1 VLLLAAGTLVA
12 SVAAWVLLYF
22 VFIWILVLGLAVF
35 DVPVARIPHGFWIV
49 YAVAALCAIGIAWLD
64 QWLTPNA
71 RPSDHKSLYEVVC
84 DFVLAVPRMTLA
96 VAGTLRAWQSLSN
109 EELRQAAEL
118 LHRLGGEKR
127 VPVSGVR
134 LQIHDPES
142 AVRILFA
149 LQMTQVI
156 DSYREG
162 NEFWL
167 RLNSLRPASLRMGSE
182 GEADV

>member
-1 VLLLAAGTLVA
+1 VLSLAAGTLVA
-12 SVAAWVLLYF
+12 SLAAWVLLYF

-35 DVPVARIPHGFWIV
+35 DLPVERIPHGFWIV
-49 YAVAALCAIGIAWLD
+49 YVVAAFCAVGIAWID

-71 RPSDHKSLYEVVC
+71 RPSDNKGASEVAL
-84 DFVLAVPRMTLA
+84 DFLLAVPRMTLA
-96 VAGTLRAWQSLSN
+96 VVGTLRAWLCLSN
-109 EELRQAAEL
+109 GELLQAAEL
-118 LHRLGGEKR
+118 LHRLCREKR

-134 LQIHDPES
+134 LQVHDPES

-167 RLNSLRPASLRMGSE
+167 RLNSLRPASLRMAPGDQE
-182 GEADV
+182 LT